1 MIVFERVAEM
11 RDWVIRQRRLG
22 RSVSFVPTMG
32 ALHPGHISLIN
43 KARGETDVVVASV
56 FVNPTQF
63 NNAEDLEKYPR
74 TLQDDMRLL
83 QEAQCDALFCPSVA
97 EMYPDGQRI
106 VPVDYGN
113 LTNRFEAAHRPGH
126 FDGVVAIV
134 RKLFYAVP
142 ADRAYFGEKDMQQ
155 LRVIQ
160 TLVERE
166 EIPIQIVPCPTMR
179 ESSGL
184 AMSSRNVRLSEEGRK
199 KASMIFNA
207 LKRVASV
214 TTLEALREMI
224 PTQIRLLEGA
234 TFKVEYLSVVNKTTF
249 EASNNVEEHER
260 VVLFAGVLEGVRL
273 IDNLSIAAAR
283 QL

>member
-11 RDWVIRQRRLG
+11 RDWVINQRQLG

-43 KARGETDVVVASV
+43 KAKAETDVVVASV

-74 TLQDDMRLL
+74 TLQDDMLL
-83 QEAQCDALFCPSVA
+83 LKEAQCDALFSPSVT
-97 EMYPDGQRI
+97 EMYPYGQD
-106 VPVDYGN
+106 VVQVDYGN
-113 LTNRFEAAHRPGH
+113 LTSSFEAAHRPGH

-166 EIPIQIVPCPTMR
+166 EIPIQIVPCPTLR
-179 ESSGL
+179 EQSGL
-184 AMSSRNVRLSEEGRK
+184 AMSSRNVRLSDEGRK
-199 KASMIFNA
+199 RASAIFA
-207 LKRVASV
+207 SLKSIASAPSKEI
-214 TTLEALREMI
+214 LQEEI
-224 PTQIRLLEGA
+224 PSQIQLLEKVGI
-234 TFKVEYLSVVNKTTF
+234 KVEYLSVVDAKTF
-249 EASNNVEEHER
+249 ELPSSDIENR
-260 VVLFAGVLEGVRL
+260 LVVLFAGVLEGVRL
-273 IDNLSIAAAR
+273 IDNFPIATAS
-283 QL
+283 

>member
-11 RDWVIRQRRLG
+11 REWVISQRQLG

-32 ALHPGHISLIN
+32 ALHPGHITLIN

-83 QEAQCDALFCPSVA
+83 QEAHCDALFCPSVA

-199 KASMIFNA
+199 KASAIYA
-207 LKRVASV
+207 SLCAVRDGSPTEQRSVIISRVAD
-214 TTLEALREMI
+214 TLKQSGIE
-224 PTQIRLLEGA
+224 
-234 TFKVEYLSVVNKTTF
+234 VEYFRLIQSKDF
-249 EASNNVEEHER
+249 SEADEKKGACLIV
-260 VVLFAGVLEGVRL
+260 FAGWLEGVRL
-273 IDNLSIAAAR
+273 IDNVQISE
-283 QL
+283 

>member
-11 RDWVIRQRRLG
+11 REWVISQRQLG

-83 QEAQCDALFCPSVA
+83 QEAHCDALFCPSVA

-199 KASMIFNA
+199 KASAIFA
-207 LKRVASV
+207 TLKLIASIPS
-214 TTLEALREMI
+214 REVLQQEI
-224 PTQIRLLEGA
+224 PSQIYLLEKVGI
-234 TFKVEYLSVVNKTTF
+234 TVEYLSVVDAKTF
-249 EASNNVEEHER
+249 EHRSIAIENKR

-273 IDNLSIAAAR
+273 IDNLAIAAAR
-283 QL
+283 